1 MRPTTQKLIADSC
14 GRYTAAD
21 AVWIDALP
29 DGERRRLSSLAM
41 CRRCDDTGWA
51 PVTADGRAH
60 VERCTCW
67 WDRLGQQHLRE
78 ARIPPKYRHC
88 TLENFNTYDHP
99 PLVLALHTVRT
110 YVGAFPVTPPAAGAK
125 GGVFLQGPPGVG
137 KSHLAA
143 AAVQEIIATTKAWAL
158 FSAKSATSLRV
169 IRDSYNPSTQTTET
183 AILRPVLRC
192 DLLVLDDLGAE
203 KTTEWVEETMNYI
216 VNERYSECRKTYF
229 TSNYLNP
236 PDGIEDNLDTFKAR
250 VGERMYS
257 RLREMCEFVDMHGA
271 DYRERPPNHTD
282 ADLQRMAKTRPAK
295 SMPRQIGRGIRA
307 HLKGDG
313 KADLK
318 CFRGPRGHP
327 AQRAASE
334 RTRSLRRHPDRP
346 SPCSAVR
353 SDRDTPDG
361 CTGPSS
367 WWPRCR

>member
-158 FSAKSATSLRV
+158 FYEVRDLLRV

-183 AILRPVLRC
+183 AVLRPVLRC

-216 VNERYSECRKTYF
+216 VNERYNECRKTYF

-318 CFRGPRGHP
+318 WPGG
-327 AQRAASE
+327 RAG
-334 RTRSLRRHPDRP
+334 T
-346 SPCSAVR
+346 
-353 SDRDTPDG
+353 
-361 CTGPSS
+361 
-367 WWPRCR
+367 